1 MGNPKSKPKKDAEVA
16 PKVRIDSPMIVN
28 TSTGFH
34 LLEFHGPTVLNIVI
48 LGSCACLTAA
58 GVVFLY
64 HHISKKC
71 RRKEARL
78 MESARIDPEIGMVPP
93 SHRIQMSQPWNQ
105 GGPHPGTAYHA
116 GGTTP
121 HDVLPYILAMARCHE
136 EQEFQRGRQG

>member
-16 PKVRIDSPMIVN
+16 PKVRIDSPTTIN

-34 LLEFHGPTVLNIVI
+34 LLEFHGPTVSNIVI

-64 HHISKKC
+64 RHISKKR

-78 MESARIDPEIGMVPP
+78 MESARGDP
-93 SHRIQMSQPWNQ
+93 
-105 GGPHPGTAYHA
+105 
-116 GGTTP
+116 
-121 HDVLPYILAMARCHE
+121 
-136 EQEFQRGRQG
+136 